1 MPQISQIKTIL
12 KEVCHEFHQFS
23 LIKFGVIREIRGER
37 SLFNLRNLWQKK
49 QKQMKK
55 LVLIIFFLG
64 ITSTGFCQLQSRSF
78 EAIDSLQQ
86 TQKRKIIVFIH
97 TDWCQ
102 FCQRMKN
109 TTFRNPEIRESLNS
123 HFYFVNFN
131 AEEKRDIKF
140 NNRIFKYQ
148 PTGNN
153 VGVHELALQLGTIN
167 GQIVYP
173 VLCVLNERN
182 EIILQYNNY
191 LNPADFK
198 LVLEKL
204 KE

>member
-1 MPQISQIKTIL
+1 
-12 KEVCHEFHQFS
+12 
-23 LIKFGVIREIRGER
+23 
-37 SLFNLRNLWQKK
+37 
-49 QKQMKK
+49 MKK
-55 LVLIIFFLG
+55 LFILIVFFG
-64 ITSTGFCQLQSRSF
+64 ITSNGFCQLQSRSF

-86 TQKRKIIVFIH
+86 IQKRKIVIFIH

-109 TTFRNPEIRESLNS
+109 TTFKNQEINDKLHSD
-123 HFYFVNFN
+123 FYFIDFN

-140 NNRIFKYQ
+140 NNQLFKYQ

-153 VGVHELALQLGTIN
+153 VGVHELALQLGTVD

-173 VLCVLNERN
+173 VLCVLNEKN
-182 EIILQYNNY
+182 EIILQYNSY
-191 LNPADFK
+191 LSPKDFK
-198 LVLEKL
+198 LLLEKL